1 MKYMRIILLLGCNP
15 VDRSVLT
22 KGNIIVI
29 MAEMSG
35 LDKREIDSCLQSIFE
50 SNFE

>member
-1 MKYMRIILLLGCNP
+1 MKYMRIILLLGCNL

-22 KGNIIVI
+22 KGNITVI
-29 MAEMSG
+29 MAEMSE
-35 LDKREIDSCLQSIFE
+35 LDNREIGSYLQSIFE